1 MVCDIPMN
9 IADLFYIPLRY
20 RTESIKIYLSTNA
33 CTEKKE
39 PYTKSF
45 CVTAPMFVCFL

>member
-1 MVCDIPMN
+1 MN

-33 CTEKKE
+33 CTEKKSL
-39 PYTKSF
+39 TQNR
-45 CVTAPMFVCFL
+45 FV

>member
-45 CVTAPMFVCFL
+45 CVTAPMFV